1 MNRRVVSFTEQ
12 KAAKEAKKKKEKED
26 AEKEVERQQK
36 QVERL
41 HNLIS
46 DRDPRVSIAGT
57 NSVFFVFGFNILF
70 SKLIFQYLLEIFQS
84 KSK

>member
-1 MNRRVVSFTEQ
+1 MRFVFVLTSLCCTFRNTTEQ

-46 DRDPRVSIAGT
+46 DRDPRVSTAAAEFCFLWPIVKKT
-57 NSVFFVFGFNILF
+57 SL
-70 SKLIFQYLLEIFQS
+70 
-84 KSK
+84 